1 MTLLLLYLA
10 LALGVSFFCSIM
22 ESVILS
28 VTPVY
33 IQTLSEH
40 NPKISAQLKDLKDNI
55 DRPLAAILSLN
66 TVAHTVGAAG
76 VGAQAVAIFGEA
88 YFGLISV
95 ILTILILVLSEIIP
109 KTLGASY
116 WQSLAPTSVSLVKGM
131 IIFTWPLIWIAEK
144 ITKVMAVNK
153 HLPSTSREDI
163 LALAKIGFKQGTV
176 EKKESVIIRN
186 LILSRKIR
194 AEDVMTPRTV
204 VHAAPESMTLDE
216 FIDQQNFMRF
226 SRIPL
231 YENNID
237 QITGFVLKSD
247 ALEKLAR
254 DNHGMALRDIR
265 RDAVM
270 VFKKTSVPSLFDLL
284 MSRKE
289 HMAIV
294 MDEYGGMSGI
304 VTLEDIIETLL
315 GLEIQ
320 DELDNIED
328 MQELA
333 RRKWRKRSELL
344 KKHDTR
350 KGAKE

>member
-1 MTLLLLYLA
+1 MTLLFLYLA

-33 IQTLSEH
+33 IQSMSEEK
-40 NPKISAQLKDLKDNI
+40 PKVSAQLRDLKDGI

-88 YFGLISV
+88 YFGLISAV
-95 ILTILILVLSEIIP
+95 LTILILVLSEIIP
-109 KTLGASY
+109 KTIGASY
-116 WQSLAPTSVSLVKGM
+116 WQSLAPASVPLLKGM
-131 IIFTWPLIWIAEK
+131 IFLTWPLTWMAEK
-144 ITKVMAVNK
+144 ITKALSVNK
-153 HLPSTSREDI
+153 DLPSTSREDI

-176 EKKESVIIRN
+176 EKKESIIIRN

-194 AEDVMTPRTV
+194 AEDIMTPRTV
-204 VHAAPESMTLDE
+204 VHAAQEDMTLDE
-216 FIDQQNFMRF
+216 FIGNHDFMRF

-237 QITGFVLKSD
+237 QISGFVLKSD

-254 DNHGMALRDIR
+254 DYHGMALKDIR
-265 RDAVM
+265 RDAVI
-270 VFKKTSVPSLFDLL
+270 VFKKTSVPALFDLL

-294 MDEYGGMSGI
+294 VDEYGGMSGI
-304 VTLEDIIETLL
+304 VTLEDILETLL

-333 RRKWRKRSELL
+333 RRKWRKRSSRMKQESKR
-344 KKHDTR
+344 KKV
-350 KGAKE
+350 KE